1 MNAKILRVMKTCN
14 VFLVN
19 MQGRLIVLLKPVMI
33 LFIALSLSLS
43 ITEGKTLQTE
53 KEGLTTN
60 ATPEVRWTAG
70 YDMDFRLRYPDNI
83 EVTQLYEATPETGTF
98 SLHAYITCFKGV
110 LFASWDVHARDENS
124 SGQHGVMRRS
134 SDYGKTW
141 SQLEVLFPPLSSNV
155 PAADPYPYTRFH
167 TNNGFAVI
175 DDALYAISDVA
186 EWTTP
191 GASKGRPR
199 VVVGRMARSVNPDGG
214 LGELFWLLP
223 TAPEPIK
230 GFPSIPAGDPV
241 IVDKINYYLS
251 QPGNEPQLNF
261 GREAHP
267 ISDDNRGLGEPV
279 PAWQLEDGTWVK
291 LYRAG
296 SIRGYRSAQ
305 EREDTRP
312 RRKYA
317 SFSFDDGKTWTVPT
331 RTNFTDAGARTNS
344 GRLPDGQIYVIN
356 NLLPMNPQ
364 KGGRVLLAISLSR
377 DGLTFDRATMI
388 RFVPPPPRYQGRS
401 KRHGYQYPESVVVG
415 EYLWVIYSVNKEDVE
430 VARIPVD
437 ELYKLK

>member
-1 MNAKILRVMKTCN
+1 
-14 VFLVN
+14 
-19 MQGRLIVLLKPVMI
+19 VLL
-33 LFIALSLSLS
+33 
-43 ITEGKTLQTE
+43 
-53 KEGLTTN
+53 
-60 ATPEVRWTAG
+60 
-70 YDMDFRLRYPDNI
+70 
-83 EVTQLYEATPETGTF
+83 
-98 SLHAYITCFKGV
+98 
-110 LFASWDVHARDENS
+110 ASWDVHARDENA

-134 SDYGKTW
+134 ADNGKTW
-141 SQLEVLFPPLSSNV
+141 SQLEELFPPLSRNV
-155 PAADPYPYTRFH
+155 PAADPYPHTRFH

-175 DDALYAISDVA
+175 DDVLYAISDVA

-199 VVVGRMARSVNPDGG
+199 VVIGRMARSVNPDGG

-230 GFPSIPAGDPV
+230 GFPFIPAGEPV
-241 IVDKINYYLS
+241 MVDKINHYLS

-261 GREAHP
+261 GRGTHP
-267 ISDDNRGLGEPV
+267 TSDDNRGLGEPV
-279 PAWQLEDGTWVK
+279 PAWKLEDGTWVK

-296 SIRGYRSAQ
+296 GISGARSAQ
-305 EREDTRP
+305 ETEDTKP

-344 GRLPDGQIYVIN
+344 GKLPDGQIYVIN
-356 NLLPMNPQ
+356 NLLPISPK
-364 KGGRVLLAISLSR
+364 KGGRALLAISLSR
-377 DGLTFDRATMI
+377 DGLNFDRSTMI
-388 RFVPPPPRYQGRS
+388 RFVPAPRRYAGRS
-401 KRHGYQYPESVVVG
+401 KSIGYMYPDSVVVG